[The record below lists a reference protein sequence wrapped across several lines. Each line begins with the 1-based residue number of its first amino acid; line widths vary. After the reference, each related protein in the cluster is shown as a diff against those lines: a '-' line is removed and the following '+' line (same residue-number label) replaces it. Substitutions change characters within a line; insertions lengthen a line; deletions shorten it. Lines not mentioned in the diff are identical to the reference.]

1 MSADKAA
8 ELLRGLRAR
17 DTAAKTLRALARDL
31 ISEVRQL
38 DRRIAKAANDIQN
51 SPDWGAR
58 RVREEMIDSQ
68 AHGHGSA
75 SGG

>member
-1 MSADKAA
+1 MLILSGSTPLHVAA

-31 ISEVRQL
+31 ISGVRQL
-38 DRRIAKAANDIQN
+38 DCRIAKAANDIQN

-58 RVREEMIDSQ
+58 D
-68 AHGHGSA
+68 A
-75 SGG
+75 